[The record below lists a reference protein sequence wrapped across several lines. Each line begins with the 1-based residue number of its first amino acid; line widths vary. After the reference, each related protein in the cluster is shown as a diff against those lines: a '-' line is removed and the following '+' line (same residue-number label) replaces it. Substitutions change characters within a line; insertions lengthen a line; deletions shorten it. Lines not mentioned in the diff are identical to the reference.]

1 MKTHFLLVLT
11 LSALTMSKA
20 QFNEKSVIE
29 NRKHS
34 TLMQQPQ
41 SNPVLIDSIRHHYIT
56 LENDLWNLIDGGID
70 TAYVLEQIH
79 GAHLKFFDQP
89 FREFNITFED
99 YSFDR
104 RTQLLDIV
112 SDINKTVSVVVK
124 NSLRENSLS
133 FTEKAAIDTNR
144 YQIDLNDQI
153 DTLFNTTSTKEFYE
167 TIKKVSLGIF
177 QCSYHGRFALLI
189 HHIKQLFLLK
199 WNDNSRISSNQ
210 SFHRTVRLSSVKNL
224 GF

>member
-1 MKTHFLLVLT
+1 MQTHFLLVLT
-11 LSALTMSKA
+11 VSSLTMSIA
-20 QFNEKSVIE
+20 QQKGKSVIE
-29 NRKHS
+29 NG
-34 TLMQQPQ
+34 QPQ
-41 SNPVLIDSIRHHYIT
+41 SSPALIDSIRHHYIT

-89 FREFNITFED
+89 FHEFNVTFED

-112 SDINKTVSVVVK
+112 SDINKTVSDVVK

-144 YQIDLNDQI
+144 YQIDLNDEI

-167 TIKKVSLGIF
+167 TITKVSLISMLF
-177 QCSYHGRFALLI
+177 VFNNKFAL
-189 HHIKQLFLLK
+189 
-199 WNDNSRISSNQ
+199 
-210 SFHRTVRLSSVKNL
+210 KN
-224 GF
+224 